1 MLNSQSTQPIFRL
14 LAWLFGLRSI
24 VSGSAPARLG
34 SAARNIQRFHFP
46 AFAGGMRFDDA
57 GGRIAARIMANDAR
71 PGVSLSSVFDNI
83 PLTALALEQ
92 GHYDWGALAYAVGFG

>member
-34 SAARNIQRFHFP
+34 SAARNIQRFHLP

-71 PGVSLSSVFDNI
+71 PGASLSSVRQHSAHGVSTRTRSLRRR
-83 PLTALALEQ
+83 PA
-92 GHYDWGALAYAVGFG
+92 YVRWGR